1 MKSLILRSSEN
12 LRYYRSHLALFLY
25 LTVFLAISSVPVFLS
40 FKISSILLLQ
50 VVVGQE
56 IYRSISKRVQVS
68 TIERMAMGF
77 SIGSLVW
84 LLVDQF
90 LLWMSLPGIGWLLI
104 SLQIIFVLLV
114 NHRRANENSGLF
126 PVSFEAV
133 GWLTV
138 ASLFGLSGE
147 WVWPLPLAAVGG
159 CVVARQ
165 LPVPLRSTQRLG
177 GYRNL
182 DRHRLVRHGA
192 RNSTKDLVDNPD

>member
-1 MKSLILRSSEN
+1 MKSLIFRNSEN
-12 LRYYRSHLALFLY
+12 LRYYRSHFLLFLY
-25 LTVFLAISSVPVFLS
+25 LSVFLAISSVPIFLS

-56 IYRSISKRVQVS
+56 IYGSISKRVQVS

-84 LLVDQF
+84 LLIDQF

-104 SLQIIFVLLV
+104 SLQIIFVLWV
-114 NHRRANENSGLF
+114 NHRRAEENSGLF

-147 WVWPLPLAAVGG
+147 
-159 CVVARQ
+159 
-165 LPVPLRSTQRLG
+165 
-177 GYRNL
+177 
-182 DRHRLVRHGA
+182 
-192 RNSTKDLVDNPD
+192 